1 MSDKAKT
8 VEDVIAQFAE
18 AEEINPVW
26 ERVTVFSWNDLL
38 LLKNSIATVIIHIKP
53 KFVNRLMVLI
63 SIRAKAKGLYS
74 LIISAINSGDSQPQ
88 SQWCAFAMR
97 AGL

>member
-1 MSDKAKT
+1 MAY
-8 VEDVIAQFAE
+8 IRIGLHA
-18 AEEINPVW
+18 VW
-26 ERVTVFSWNDLL
+26 GTKKRIPF